1 MISGKKRSKRLTGAV
16 LFSLLLFSVASVSQ
30 IQPFLKLSVRD
41 YEEFSRVIIEPSFP
55 LSFEVEK
62 GSSFLLVKIAIDI
75 PFRIQRE
82 TFDSRFIRS
91 FGWTKG
97 RDYYILTIRTKIRD
111 FSFDYFVI
119 NDPTQLVIDFREGGG
134 ASGGEKAA
142 EKEIRS
148 RQDSA
153 LSRGEEQTVSEG
165 IQTIV
170 IDPGHGGRMEPGA
183 QGKFGTLEKDIALA
197 LSLKLKDVIEQKL
210 PIRVELTRDSD
221 VSVSLENRAA
231 IANHEKADLFLS
243 IHVNSSYRKDA
254 RGSETFFLS
263 NEATDDESRKLAYLE
278 NNPADVERGIGGD
291 NQDEITMI
299 LWDMA
304 QSAYLKESSLLA
316 ETIQEELN
324 YLLKTRNR
332 GIKQA
337 PFRVLTGVA
346 CPAVLVE
353 VGFISNPDEE
363 KRLRTQWFQ
372 NNVVEAI
379 FRGVENYIDRYTR
392 R

>member
-1 MISGKKRSKRLTGAV
+1 MLSLKKRSAQITGAV
-16 LFSLLLFSVASVSQ
+16 LLFLLLSVGSASQ

-41 YEEFSRVIIEPSFP
+41 YEEFSRVIIAPSFP
-55 LSFEVEK
+55 LSFEIEK

-82 TFDSRFIRS
+82 PFDSRIVKS

-97 RDYYILTIRTKIRD
+97 RDYYILTIKTKVRN
-111 FSFDYFVI
+111 FSHDYFVI
-119 NDPTQLVIDFREGGG
+119 NDPTQLVIDFSEGADESRGDR
-134 ASGGEKAA
+134 
-142 EKEIRS
+142 EIRS
-148 RQDSA
+148 LLDSA
-153 LSRGEEQTVSEG
+153 LSREGEQTSAEE

-183 QGKFGTLEKDIALA
+183 QGKYGALEKDITLALA
-197 LSLKLKDVIEQKL
+197 LKLRDVIERNR
-210 PIRVELTRDSD
+210 PVRVVLTRETD

-231 IANHEKADLFLS
+231 IANTNKADLFIS
-243 IHVNSSYRKDA
+243 IHVNSSFRKDA
-254 RGSETFFLS
+254 RGSETFFLGT
-263 NEATDDESRKLAYLE
+263 EASDDEARRLAYLE
-278 NNPADVERGIGGD
+278 NNPAEVERGIGGD
-291 NQDEITMI
+291 NEDEIAMI

-324 YLLKTRNR
+324 SLLRTKNR
-332 GIKQA
+332 GIKQI
-337 PFRVLTGVA
+337 PFKVLTGVA

-353 VGFISNPDEE
+353 VAFISNPDEE
-363 KRLRTQWFQ
+363 RKLLTEWFQ

-379 FRGVENYIDRYTR
+379 YRGVESYIDRYAR

>member
-1 MISGKKRSKRLTGAV
+1 LLSLKKRSAQITGAV
-16 LFSLLLFSVASVSQ
+16 LLFLLLSVGSVSQ

-41 YEEFSRVIIEPSFP
+41 YEEFSRVIIAPSFP

-82 TFDSRFIRS
+82 PFDSRIVKS

-97 RDYYILTIRTKIRD
+97 RDYYILTIKTKIRD
-111 FSFDYFVI
+111 FSHDYFVI
-119 NDPTQLVIDFREGGG
+119 KDPTQLVIDFKEGADESRGDR
-134 ASGGEKAA
+134 
-142 EKEIRS
+142 EIRS
-148 RQDSA
+148 LLDSA
-153 LSRGEEQTVSEG
+153 VSREGEQASAEE

-183 QGKFGTLEKDIALA
+183 QGKYGALEKDITLALA
-197 LSLKLKDVIEQKL
+197 LKLRDVIERNR
-210 PIRVELTRDSD
+210 PVRVVLTRDTD

-231 IANHEKADLFLS
+231 IANTNKADLFIS
-243 IHVNSSYRKDA
+243 IHVNSSFRKDA
-254 RGSETFFLS
+254 RGSETFFLGT
-263 NEATDDESRKLAYLE
+263 EALDDEARRLAYLE
-278 NNPADVERGIGGD
+278 NNPAEVERGIGGD
-291 NQDEITMI
+291 NEDEITMI

-324 YLLKTRNR
+324 HLLGTKNR
-332 GIKQA
+332 GIKQI
-337 PFRVLTGVA
+337 PFKVLTGVA

-353 VGFISNPDEE
+353 VAFISNPDEE
-363 KRLRTQWFQ
+363 RKLLTEWFQ

-379 FRGVENYIDRYTR
+379 YRGVESYIDRYAR

>member
-1 MISGKKRSKRLTGAV
+1 MVSLRKRSAQITGAV
-16 LFSLLLFSVASVSQ
+16 LLFLLLSVSSGSQ

-41 YEEFSRVIIEPSFP
+41 YEEFSRVIIAPSFP
-55 LSFEVEK
+55 LSYEIEK

-82 TFDSRFIRS
+82 PFDSRIVKS

-97 RDYYILTIRTKIRD
+97 RDYYILTIKTKIRD
-111 FSFDYFVI
+111 FSHDYFVI
-119 NDPTQLVIDFREGGG
+119 NDPTQLVIDFREGADESRGDR
-134 ASGGEKAA
+134 
-142 EKEIRS
+142 EIRS
-148 RQDSA
+148 LLDSA
-153 LSRGEEQTVSEG
+153 LSKEGEQPSAEE

-183 QGKFGTLEKDIALA
+183 QGKYGTLEKDITLALA
-197 LSLKLKDVIEQKL
+197 LKLKDVIERNR
-210 PIRVELTRDSD
+210 PVRVVLTRDSD

-231 IANHEKADLFLS
+231 IANYNKADLFIS

-254 RGSETFFLS
+254 RGSETFFLGT
-263 NEATDDESRKLAYLE
+263 EASDDEARRLAYLE

-291 NQDEITMI
+291 NEDEITMI

-324 YLLKTRNR
+324 SLLRTKNR
-332 GIKQA
+332 GIKQI
-337 PFRVLTGVA
+337 PFKVLTGVA

-353 VGFISNPDEE
+353 VAFISNPDEE
-363 KRLRTQWFQ
+363 RKLLTEWFQ

-379 FRGVENYIDRYTR
+379 YRGVESYIDRYTR

>member
-1 MISGKKRSKRLTGAV
+1 MLSLKKRSAQITGAV
-16 LFSLLLFSVASVSQ
+16 LLFLLLSVGSASQ

-41 YEEFSRVIIEPSFP
+41 YEEFSRVIIAPSFP
-55 LSFEVEK
+55 LSFEIEK

-82 TFDSRFIRS
+82 PFDSRIVKS

-97 RDYYILTIRTKIRD
+97 RDYYILTIKTKVRD
-111 FSFDYFVI
+111 FSHDYFVI
-119 NDPTQLVIDFREGGG
+119 NDPTQLVIDFSEGADEIRGDR
-134 ASGGEKAA
+134 
-142 EKEIRS
+142 EIRS
-148 RQDSA
+148 LLDSA
-153 LSRGEEQTVSEG
+153 LSREGEQTSAEE

-183 QGKFGTLEKDIALA
+183 QGKYGALEKDITLALA
-197 LSLKLKDVIEQKL
+197 LKLRDVIERNR
-210 PIRVELTRDSD
+210 PVRVVLTRETD

-231 IANHEKADLFLS
+231 IANTNKADLFIS
-243 IHVNSSYRKDA
+243 IHVNSSFRKDA
-254 RGSETFFLS
+254 RGSETFFLGT
-263 NEATDDESRKLAYLE
+263 EASDDEARRLAYLE
-278 NNPADVERGIGGD
+278 NNPAEVDRGIGGD
-291 NQDEITMI
+291 NEDEIAMI

-324 YLLKTRNR
+324 HLLGTRNR
-332 GIKQA
+332 GIKQI
-337 PFRVLTGVA
+337 PFKVLTGVA

-353 VGFISNPDEE
+353 VAFISNPDEE
-363 KRLRTQWFQ
+363 RKLLTEWFQ

-379 FRGVENYIDRYTR
+379 YRGVESYIDRYTR

>member
-1 MISGKKRSKRLTGAV
+1 MLSLKKRSAQITGAV
-16 LFSLLLFSVASVSQ
+16 LLFLLLSVGSASQ

-41 YEEFSRVIIEPSFP
+41 YEEFSRVIIAPSFP
-55 LSFEVEK
+55 LSFEIEK

-82 TFDSRFIRS
+82 PFDSRIVKS

-97 RDYYILTIRTKIRD
+97 RDYYILTIKTKIRD
-111 FSFDYFVI
+111 FSHDYFVI
-119 NDPTQLVIDFREGGG
+119 NDPTQLVIDFSEGADESRGDR
-134 ASGGEKAA
+134 
-142 EKEIRS
+142 EIRS
-148 RQDSA
+148 LLDSA
-153 LSRGEEQTVSEG
+153 LSREGEQTSAEE

-183 QGKFGTLEKDIALA
+183 QGKYGALEKDITLALA
-197 LSLKLKDVIEQKL
+197 LKLRDVIERNR
-210 PIRVELTRDSD
+210 PVRVVLTRETD

-231 IANHEKADLFLS
+231 IANTNKADLFIS
-243 IHVNSSYRKDA
+243 IHVNSSFRKDA
-254 RGSETFFLS
+254 RGSETFFLGT
-263 NEATDDESRKLAYLE
+263 EASDDEARRLAYLE
-278 NNPADVERGIGGD
+278 NNPAEVERGIGGD
-291 NQDEITMI
+291 NEDEITMI

-324 YLLKTRNR
+324 HLLGTKNR
-332 GIKQA
+332 GIKQI
-337 PFRVLTGVA
+337 PFKVLTGVA

-353 VGFISNPDEE
+353 VAFISNPDEE
-363 KRLRTQWFQ
+363 RKLLTEWFQ

-379 FRGVENYIDRYTR
+379 YRGVESYIDRYAR

>member
-1 MISGKKRSKRLTGAV
+1 MVSLKKRSAQIAGAV
-16 LFSLLLFSVASVSQ
+16 LLFLLLSVGSASQ

-41 YEEFSRVIIEPSFP
+41 YEEFSRVIIAPSFP
-55 LSFEVEK
+55 LSFEIEK

-82 TFDSRFIRS
+82 PFDSRIVKS

-97 RDYYILTIRTKIRD
+97 RDYYILTIKTKIRD
-111 FSFDYFVI
+111 FSHDYFVI
-119 NDPTQLVIDFREGGG
+119 NDPTQLVIDFREG
-134 ASGGEKAA
+134 AGESRGDRD
-142 EKEIRS
+142 IRS
-148 RQDSA
+148 LLDSA
-153 LSRGEEQTVSEG
+153 VSREGEQTSAEE

-183 QGKFGTLEKDIALA
+183 QGKYGTLEKDITLALA
-197 LSLKLKDVIEQKL
+197 LKLKDVIEKNR
-210 PIRVELTRDSD
+210 PVRVVLTRETD

-231 IANHEKADLFLS
+231 KANYNKADLFIS
-243 IHVNSSYRKDA
+243 IHVNSSFRKDA
-254 RGSETFFLS
+254 RGSETFFLGT
-263 NEATDDESRKLAYLE
+263 EASDDEARRLAYLE
-278 NNPADVERGIGGD
+278 NNPAEVERGIGGD
-291 NQDEITMI
+291 NEDEITMI

-324 YLLKTRNR
+324 HLLGTKNR
-332 GIKQA
+332 GIKQI
-337 PFRVLTGVA
+337 PFKVLTGVA

-353 VGFISNPDEE
+353 VAFISNPDEE
-363 KRLRTQWFQ
+363 RKLLTEWFQ

-379 FRGVENYIDRYTR
+379 YRGVESYIDRYAR

>member
-1 MISGKKRSKRLTGAV
+1 LLSLRKRSAQITGAV
-16 LFSLLLFSVASVSQ
+16 LLFLLLSVGSVSQ

-41 YEEFSRVIIEPSFP
+41 YEEFSRVIIAPSFP
-55 LSFEVEK
+55 LSFEIEK

-82 TFDSRFIRS
+82 PFDSRIVKS

-97 RDYYILTIRTKIRD
+97 RDYYILTIKTKIRD
-111 FSFDYFVI
+111 FSHDYFVI
-119 NDPTQLVIDFREGGG
+119 KDPTQLVIDFKEGADESRGDRDIRSLLDSTVSREGEQ
-134 ASGGEKAA
+134 ASA
-142 EKEIRS
+142 EE
-148 RQDSA
+148 
-153 LSRGEEQTVSEG
+153 

-183 QGKFGTLEKDIALA
+183 QGKYGALEKDITLALA
-197 LSLKLKDVIEQKL
+197 LKLRDVIERNR
-210 PIRVELTRDSD
+210 PVRVVLTRDTD

-231 IANHEKADLFLS
+231 IANTNKADLFIS
-243 IHVNSSYRKDA
+243 IHVNSSFRKEA
-254 RGSETFFLS
+254 RGSETFFLGT
-263 NEATDDESRKLAYLE
+263 EALDDEARRLAYLE
-278 NNPADVERGIGGD
+278 NNPAEVERGIGGD
-291 NQDEITMI
+291 NEDEITMI

-324 YLLKTRNR
+324 HLLGTRNR
-332 GIKQA
+332 GIKQI
-337 PFRVLTGVA
+337 PFKVLTGVA

-353 VGFISNPDEE
+353 VAFISNPDEE
-363 KRLRTQWFQ
+363 RKLLTEWFQ

-379 FRGVENYIDRYTR
+379 YRGVESYIDRYAR

>member
-1 MISGKKRSKRLTGAV
+1 LVSLKKRSTQITAAV
-16 LFSLLLFSVASVSQ
+16 LLFLLLSLGSASQ

-41 YEEFSRVIIEPSFP
+41 YEEFSRVIIAPSFP
-55 LSFEVEK
+55 LSFEIEE
-62 GSSFLLVKIAIDI
+62 GSSFLLVKISIDV

-82 TFDSRFIRS
+82 SFDSHIIRS

-97 RDYYILTIRTKIRD
+97 RDYYILTIKTKIRD
-111 FSFDYFVI
+111 FGYEYFVI
-119 NDPTQLVIDFREGGG
+119 NDPTQLVIDFREGADESRGDRD
-134 ASGGEKAA
+134 
-142 EKEIRS
+142 IRS
-148 RQDSA
+148 RLDSA
-153 LSRGEEQTVSEG
+153 LSREGEQPSGEE

-183 QGKFGTLEKDIALA
+183 QGKYGTLEKDITLALA
-197 LSLKLKDVIEQKL
+197 LKLRDVIERNR
-210 PIRVELTRDSD
+210 PVRVVLTRDTD

-231 IANHEKADLFLS
+231 KANSEKADLFIS
-243 IHVNSSYRKDA
+243 IHVNSSFRKEA
-254 RGSETFFLS
+254 RGSETFFLGT
-263 NEATDDESRKLAYLE
+263 EASDDETRRLAYLE
-278 NNPADVERGIGGD
+278 NNPAEVERGIGGD
-291 NQDEITMI
+291 NKDEISMI

-304 QSAYLKESSLLA
+304 QTAYLKESSLLA

-324 YLLKTRNR
+324 HLLGTRNR
-332 GIKQA
+332 GIKQI

-353 VGFISNPDEE
+353 VAFISNPDEE
-363 KRLRTQWFQ
+363 RKLQTEWFQ

-379 FRGVENYIDRYTR
+379 YRGVESYIDRYTR

>member
-1 MISGKKRSKRLTGAV
+1 LVSLKKRSAQIAGAV
-16 LFSLLLFSVASVSQ
+16 LLFLLLSVGSASQ

-41 YEEFSRVIIEPSFP
+41 YEEFSRVIIAPSFP
-55 LSFEVEK
+55 LSFEIEK

-82 TFDSRFIRS
+82 PFDSRIVKS

-97 RDYYILTIRTKIRD
+97 RDYYILTIKTKIRD
-111 FSFDYFVI
+111 FSHDYFVI
-119 NDPTQLVIDFREGGG
+119 NDPTQLVIDFREGADESRGDRD
-134 ASGGEKAA
+134 
-142 EKEIRS
+142 IRS
-148 RQDSA
+148 LLDSA
-153 LSRGEEQTVSEG
+153 VSREGEQTSAEE

-183 QGKFGTLEKDIALA
+183 QGKYGTLEKDITLALA
-197 LSLKLKDVIEQKL
+197 LKLKDVIEKNR
-210 PIRVELTRDSD
+210 PVRVVLTRETD

-231 IANHEKADLFLS
+231 KANYNKADLFIS
-243 IHVNSSYRKDA
+243 IHVNSSFRKDA
-254 RGSETFFLS
+254 RGSETFFLGT
-263 NEATDDESRKLAYLE
+263 EASDDEARRLAYLE
-278 NNPADVERGIGGD
+278 NNPAEVDRGIGGD
-291 NQDEITMI
+291 NEDEIAMI

-324 YLLKTRNR
+324 HLLGTRNR
-332 GIKQA
+332 GIKQI
-337 PFRVLTGVA
+337 PFKVLTGVA

-353 VGFISNPDEE
+353 VAFISNPDEE
-363 KRLRTQWFQ
+363 RKLLTEWFQ

-379 FRGVENYIDRYTR
+379 YRGVESYIDRYTR